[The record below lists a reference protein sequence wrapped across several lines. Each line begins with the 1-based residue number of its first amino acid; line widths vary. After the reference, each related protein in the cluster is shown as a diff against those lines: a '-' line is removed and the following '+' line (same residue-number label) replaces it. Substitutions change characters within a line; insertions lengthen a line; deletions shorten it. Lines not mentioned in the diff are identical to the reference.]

1 MMNKQTVLDFI
12 KKYPMSILLAIIAIN
27 LFSIGGSLNTEK
39 ELNKQKLIC
48 IKYKKGFI
56 KVFDLDKKLNMPNLN
71 SRKIPTTA
79 TDACNAILAS

>member
-1 MMNKQTVLDFI
+1 MKLADTLKQRYST
-12 KKYPMSILLAIIAIN
+12 
-27 LFSIGGSLNTEK
+27 
-39 ELNKQKLIC
+39 
-48 IKYKKGFI
+48 